1 MVIYVTI
8 TRHQAGC
15 WEALIERKIF
25 WWEQEVRS
33 GLAKRANNRE
43 KEKLDGNERREI
55 GNRSLKSS
63 HIFLQ
68 TEGEQK
74 RPSQLQLGCSKLL
87 QAASE
92 LFGWR
97 RALRRIIR
105 NFSARLTRLA
115 GSSSRKKTVGI
126 EYQEISSASL
136 TDWEN
141 HKNCCIGKPEND
153 CSLIKSVY
161 RSSRIC
167 I

>member
-1 MVIYVTI
+1 MVMYVTI
-8 TRHQAGC
+8 SRHPARC

-33 GLAKRANNRE
+33 GLAKKRE

-74 RPSQLQLGCSKLL
+74 QPSQLQLGCSKLL

-97 RALRRIIR
+97 RALRRIMR

-115 GSSSRKKTVGI
+115 AAEKTVGI

-141 HKNCCIGKPEND
+141 QKNCCIGKPEND